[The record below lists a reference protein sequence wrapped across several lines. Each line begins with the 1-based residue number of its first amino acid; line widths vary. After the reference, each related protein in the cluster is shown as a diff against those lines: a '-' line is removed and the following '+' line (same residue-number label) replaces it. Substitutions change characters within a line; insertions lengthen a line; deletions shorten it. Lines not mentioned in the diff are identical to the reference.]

1 MEKIS
6 KDRLRECLM
15 EKEYMVL
22 LFSSAM
28 DVNSVLAENALESL
42 MDSYSASASFYKSDI
57 TEDVSLAQVYSV
69 FSTPR
74 ILVFRKGNLL
84 EAVTGVMSH
93 AVMRGFLDRVISHQ
107 ECIPGS
113 RS

>member
-42 MDSYSASASFYKSDI
+42 FRQ
-57 TEDVSLAQVYSV
+57 SL
-69 FSTPR
+69 
-74 ILVFRKGNLL
+74 N
-84 EAVTGVMSH
+84 
-93 AVMRGFLDRVISHQ
+93 RGSGLQ
-107 ECIPGS
+107 S
-113 RS
+113 R